1 MYRTI
6 EQKHGVDP
14 RSCAPQQ
21 QTPDQRSEGP
31 RLRHAPGLGLETERD
46 SASDGS
52 SDSEVSDVG
61 SVSEADAIAQLRQMA
76 SDHGT
81 NHGY

>member
-14 RSCAPQQ
+14 RRCAPQQ
-21 QTPDQRSEGP
+21 QKDQRSKG
-31 RLRHAPGLGLETERD
+31 LRVGHVPGLGLEKEHA
-46 SASDGS
+46 SASAGS

-61 SVSEADAIAQLRQMA
+61 SASEADAIAQLRQMA
-76 SDHGT
+76 TDHG
-81 NHGY
+81 NNDGY